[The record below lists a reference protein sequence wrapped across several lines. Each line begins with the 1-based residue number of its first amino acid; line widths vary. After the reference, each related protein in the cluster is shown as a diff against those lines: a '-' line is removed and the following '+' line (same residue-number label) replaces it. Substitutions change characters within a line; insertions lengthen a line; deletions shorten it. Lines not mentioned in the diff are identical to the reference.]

1 MLIVGKETD
10 FMRKRIFL
18 FIILILA
25 LIFASCS
32 NNSSQGPKE
41 NLASDTSIENSADN
55 STGEVLEEEND
66 VEEETD
72 GPSVSVSLGETGE
85 NLSLPNRY
93 PKDVIPLLDD
103 ANIINVNDNDDA
115 KALGIIFKTDKSFE
129 EAIEF
134 YNETMKEGT
143 ITVQTEKDDSYFI
156 MGAKGDLGVIITISK
171 YEGDK
176 ISILI
181 NITF

>member
-1 MLIVGKETD
+1 
-10 FMRKRIFL
+10 MRKRIFL

-55 STGEVLEEEND
+55 STGEVLEEND

-181 NITF
+181 NITFKD